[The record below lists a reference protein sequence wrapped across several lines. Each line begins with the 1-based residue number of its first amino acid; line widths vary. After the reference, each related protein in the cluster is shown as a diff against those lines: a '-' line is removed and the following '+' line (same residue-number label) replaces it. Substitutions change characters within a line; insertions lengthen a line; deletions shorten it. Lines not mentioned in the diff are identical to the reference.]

1 MKWPYRP
8 ILLLTL
14 LITTACKPSDPE
26 QARPTIP
33 AELASLNADQ
43 LNAKAMEFHKTGN
56 YEESARHF
64 EYATIR
70 DSQYY
75 KGYFNMACAYSLL
88 KREGA
93 ALKALNRALA
103 LNPAW
108 VQANLNDADLAWL
121 RSQPGFAEIVS
132 AGEGSVVGSKICRLP
147 PGPHDTK
154 YYRIR
159 LDEGGRISGEGSISG
174 ATGML
179 EFTDGQW
186 REQGDSIQLQLRF
199 EGMRSE
205 AADGG
210 YRQVKASE
218 VIELVVPVARLKQ
231 AGECYEVE

>member
-1 MKWPYRP
+1 MKWLYRP

-33 AELASLNADQ
+33 AELASLN
-43 LNAKAMEFHKTGN
+43 
-56 YEESARHF
+56 
-64 EYATIR
+64 
-70 DSQYY
+70 
-75 KGYFNMACAYSLL
+75 
-88 KREGA
+88 
-93 ALKALNRALA
+93 
-103 LNPAW
+103 
-108 VQANLNDADLAWL
+108 ADLAWL

-205 AADGG
+205 PGDGG
-210 YRQVKASE
+210 AKQVKTSE
-218 VIELVVPVARLKQ
+218 SIELAVPVARLKQ